1 MNFNIIHR
9 QFKSG
14 KLSYEVEKDYKTV
27 KDTIN
32 PTTAVMN
39 TINPTTAVMKI
50 HQNLLIFYRQNYIY

>member
-9 QFKSG
+9 QFKGG

-32 PTTAVMN
+32 P
-39 TINPTTAVMKI
+39 PTTVMKI
-50 HQNLLIFYRQNYIY
+50 YQNLLIFYQQKYIY